1 MMNHLSDMTALLTM
15 FSLGVAYIWL
25 SVVVNRRQ
33 RAQRLV
39 LEQLKDK
46 YPFKVD
52 QLAAGGG
59 DLDRTLGSEVA
70 QRLVG
75 Q

>member
-39 LEQLKDK
+39 VEQLKDK
-46 YPFKVD
+46 YR

-59 DLDRTLGSEVA
+59 DLDKALRSEAA
-70 QRLVG
+70 QRLAG

>member
-1 MMNHLSDMTALLTM
+1 MMNDLSDMTALLTM

-39 LEQLKDK
+39 VEQLKDK
-46 YPFKVD
+46 YRGKFD

-59 DLDRTLGSEVA
+59 DLDKALRSEAA
-70 QRLVG
+70 QRLAG

>member
-1 MMNHLSDMTALLTM
+1 MTDNLSDMTALFTF

-25 SVVVNRRQ
+25 SLVVNRRQ

-39 LEQLKDK
+39 VEQLKDK
-46 YPFKVD
+46 YRGKVD

-59 DLDRTLGSEVA
+59 HLRSEAA
-70 QRLVG
+70 QELAG

>member
-1 MMNHLSDMTALLTM
+1 MMNDLSDITALLTM

-39 LEQLKDK
+39 VEQLKDK
-46 YPFKVD
+46 YR

-59 DLDRTLGSEVA
+59 DLDKALRSEAA
-70 QRLVG
+70 QRLAG

>member
-39 LEQLKDK
+39 VEQLKDNK
-46 YPFKVD
+46 A
-52 QLAAGGG
+52 L
-59 DLDRTLGSEVA
+59 RSEAA